1 MGFDL
6 GNLLSQFVNAANG
19 NNANAAPPA
28 GDVSDH
34 FDQAAQN
41 APSDLLSQGLAAM
54 LRSDQTP
61 PFAQAAA
68 QMFGQANPNQQ
79 AGMLNQLLSGMGPA
93 VLASLMSGAAGSG
106 LASLLG
112 QAAPRDG
119 GKPTLTPEQAS
130 TVTPDQV
137 AQIASH
143 AEQQNPDIIEHMSA
157 FYAEHASLI
166 KTLGGAALTVA
177 LAKMAETHRG

>member
-6 GNLLSQFVNAANG
+6 GSLLSQFVNAAND
-19 NNANAAPPA
+19 NKVATPA
-28 GDVSDH
+28 GNVADH

-41 APSDLLSQGLAAM
+41 APPDLLSQGLAAM

-61 PFAQAAA
+61 SFAQTAA
-68 QMFGQANPNQQ
+68 QTFGQANPNQQ

-93 VLASLMSGAAGSG
+93 VLASLMSGAAGGG

-112 QAAPRDG
+112 QSSPQAAGTP
-119 GKPTLTPEQAS
+119 PTITPDQAAKVS
-130 TVTPDQV
+130 PDQV

-143 AEQQNPDIIEHMSA
+143 AEQNNPDIIEQMSD
-157 FYAEHASLI
+157 FYAQHASLI

>member
-19 NNANAAPPA
+19 NKQATA
-28 GDVSDH
+28 GDVADNY
-34 FDQAAQN
+34 DQAAQN
-41 APSDLLSQGLAAM
+41 APADLLCKGLAAM

-61 PFAQAAA
+61 AFSDSVS
-68 QMFGQANPNQQ
+68 QMYSQANPNQQ
-79 AGMLNQLLSGMGPA
+79 AGMLNHLLSGMGPA

-112 QAAPRDG
+112 QAAQPG
-119 GKPTLTPEQAS
+119 SGTPPTLTPEQAS

-137 AQIASH
+137 AKLADH
-143 AEQQNPDIIEHMSA
+143 AEQNNPDIIEHMSA

>member
-6 GNLLSQFVNAANG
+6 GSLLSQY
-19 NNANAAPPA
+19 ANAAKGGDPTAPA
-28 GDVSDH
+28 GDVGDH

-41 APSDLLSQGLAAM
+41 APTDLLSQGLAAM

-68 QMFGQANPNQQ
+68 QMFGQADPNQQ
-79 AGMLNQLLSGMGPA
+79 AGMLNHLLSGLGPQ
-93 VLASLMSGAAGSG
+93 VLASLMSGAAGGG
-106 LASLLG
+106 LASLLA
-112 QAAPRDG
+112 QATQG
-119 GKPTLTPEQAS
+119 GGTPTVTPEQAS
-130 TVTPDQV
+130 TVTPDQM

-143 AEQQNPDIIEHMSA
+143 AEQQNPDIIEHMTA
-157 FYAEHASLI
+157 FYAQHATLI

-177 LAKMAETHRG
+177 LARMQASQRR